1 MTVKLPVPQY
11 ACACLLGA
19 TVSVNPATASG
30 LQVAPVTLTLQA
42 SQNADGI
49 WLSNAGENVLNAQVR
64 VFRWSQSA
72 YGDKLS
78 PSQGLVISPP
88 MLALAPGERQ
98 LIRVIRTGPPSTH
111 TEDAYRLSI
120 DELPPAKLQKNKLQ
134 FVLHYSVPVFIQPT
148 AQAET
153 QAKLQWKLQQ
163 LDGKK
168 FLEVSNQGNGHAQLS
183 AATFINHNGAK
194 KVITPGLLG
203 YVLPG
208 STMRWILSPSASDT
222 HYGGKVEVTINGQK
236 TVQDL

>member
-1 MTVKLPVPQY
+1 MIFKLPLQQC
-11 ACACLLGA
+11 ACTCLLGLA
-19 TVSVNPATASG
+19 MSINTATASG
-30 LQVAPVTLTLQA
+30 LQIAPVTLTLQA
-42 SQNADGI
+42 TQNADGI
-49 WLSNAGENVLNAQVR
+49 WLSNAGDSVLNAQVR

-72 YGDKLS
+72 YGDRLS

-98 LIRVIRTGPPSTH
+98 LIRVIRTAPPSTQA
-111 TEDAYRLSI
+111 EDAYRLSI
-120 DELPPAKLQKNKLQ
+120 DELPPTKLQKNKLQ
-134 FVLHYSVPVFIQPT
+134 FVLHYSVPVFIQPAT
-148 AQAET
+148 QAET
-153 QAKLQWKLQQ
+153 EAKLQWKLQL

-183 AATFINHNGAK
+183 AATFINHNGTK
-194 KVITPGLLG
+194 KVITSGLLG

-222 HYGGKVEVTINGQK
+222 HNGGKVEVTVNGQK